1 MERQSSGR
9 HLRES
14 PRKKRGS
21 HADKDLRAKLKKSLK
36 SHNLEEPSD
45 NVTSTKPPS
54 PTPNPDENETDEMV
68 LKRREKQIQYGKNTI
83 AYHTYSRMVPKDEK
97 QIQYGKNTIA
107 YHTYSRMVP
116 KDERKDSMPRTPA
129 KHRKYSR
136 RQWDGMIKNWKQMIH
151 AFAARYNENDNDDMD
166 QEEKRALVARYEK
179 DNDDMDQEEEAG
191 TSVMNWVE
199 EVELQDRR
207 GDDDSWRR
215 RAGSTSTDEGLGT
228 SIISEATSVNSLDWI

>member
-68 LKRREKQIQYGKNTI
+68 LKRR
-83 AYHTYSRMVPKDEK
+83 EK

-207 GDDDSWRR
+207 RGDDDSWRR

>member
-14 PRKKRGS
+14 PRKKRVS

-45 NVTSTKPPS
+45 NVKPTKP
-54 PTPNPDENETDEMV
+54 TPDNLDENETDEIV
-68 LKRREKQIQYGKNTI
+68 LERREKQIQYGKNTI
-83 AYHTYSRMVPKDEK
+83 AYHTYSRMIPKN
-97 QIQYGKNTIA
+97 G
-107 YHTYSRMVP
+107 
-116 KDERKDSMPRTPA
+116 RKDAMPRTPA

-151 AFAARYNENDNDDMD
+151 AFAARYNENDMD
-166 QEEKRALVARYEK
+166 QEEKQTLVERYNENE
-179 DNDDMDQEEEAG
+179 NDDMDQEEEG
-191 TSVMNWVE
+191 TSVMNWSE

-207 GDDDSWRR
+207 RRVDGEKDDDGWRR